1 MTDRYV
7 VIKLAQESF
16 IGRIVDCN
24 RQWLI
29 LDNLTE
35 SNSGRKLPGK
45 QNFLKDQIL
54 EIKEIENHQ
63 ETLLLESV
71 ANDAWYI
78 YQMDEKYHKMIQALN
93 TKTVFAMFSENV
105 NFGRNSRMTILNFAT
120 EDQVF
125 ILDYINFQKIYKD
138 LKLILEDKSIL
149 KIIFDSA
156 RLCDYF
162 KFHHKILI
170 EGIFDPMIV
179 ENAGYISLPDL
190 INKYFQIH
198 VDNGQS
204 VSILKIDKFI

>member
-1 MTDRYV
+1 ML
-7 VIKLAQESF
+7 IKLAQESL

-24 RQWLI
+24 QQWLI
-29 LDNLTE
+29 LDNITE
-35 SNSGRKLPGK
+35 SNSGIKLPGK

-54 EIKEIENHQ
+54 EIKAIENHQ
-63 ETLLLESV
+63 EVLQFESM

-78 YQMDEKYHKMIQALN
+78 YQMDEKYHKMIEALN

-156 RLCDYF
+156 RICDYF
-162 KFHHKILI
+162 KFHHKIKI
-170 EGIFDPMIV
+170 EGIFDPLIV
-179 ENAGYISLPDL
+179 ENTGYVSLPNL
-190 INKYFQIH
+190 INKYFQIN
-198 VDNGQS
+198 VDDGQS
-204 VSILKIDKFI
+204 VSILTICFQVDT